1 MYAKSEDQ
9 ALTNSNLRKH
19 NGTKTRK
26 KNREEGNGRPPKEEQ
41 ETQAEEKWEDNI
53 RNEIGKENNRKR
65 EEVPDEEPKKNGK
78 GTTLVVA

>member
-1 MYAKSEDQ
+1 MAEHQ
-9 ALTNSNLRKH
+9 
-19 NGTKTRK
+19 K
-26 KNREEGNGRPPKEEQ
+26 KNMK
-41 ETQAEEKWEDNI
+41 TQAEEKWEDDL